1 MKRIEE
7 RRKQRR
13 VYLRQKGQAYIAAL
27 FFALLV
33 LGLFQPFLWRPLFGH
48 QVLHPLLQPL
58 PNFLKM
64 TVDIVSV
71 LLLAAGVTGFTV
83 NCIRAL
89 NKGASLPYVP
99 PVTREET
106 RLPAEEVLLRASKEE
121 RASERELLRVA
132 ASHSQTPDDQLLRAV
147 SGSAQER

>member
-1 MKRIEE
+1 MKRIAE
-7 RRKQRR
+7 RKKQRR
-13 VYLRQKGQAYIAAL
+13 AYLRQKGQAYIAAL

-33 LGLFQPFLWRPLFGH
+33 LSLFQPFLWRPLFGH

-58 PNFLKM
+58 PNILKM

-83 NCIRAL
+83 YCIRAL
-89 NKGASLPYVP
+89 KKGANLPYVP

-106 RLPAEEVLLRASKEE
+106 RLPAEEVLLRASKE
-121 RASERELLRVA
+121 ADAAPRELLRVA
-132 ASHSQTPDDQLLRAV
+132 VSHSQTPDEQLLRAV
-147 SGSAQER
+147 AGSAQEK